1 MNLVCSTLYGLCPH
15 PQHCT
20 TLIVS
25 STLYILYIFDTVWIL
40 NPVLAWYPKHCMNMM
55 IASPTLYELDCIL
68 NIVQNLHPQYCL
80 DPQHC
85 MDPISQ
91 TLYEQDCILN
101 TVWTWLCLK
110 HCVEFAPNTVYTVY
124 FRYSTDSGC
133 ILNTTRTLNPQH
145 LIVHIHNT
153 VRTLWTQCRTD
164 LVSSTLYGH
173 LIVYSMPYGHRLDI
187 SPNDSRTSMSRAC
200 SADTD
205 RNNEPSVNHQAQHS
219 MLAFHTAGDP
229 VSGRYQSTLLV
240 SACRLYRR
248 INSAGSQ
255 WPIGSFD

>member
-20 TLIVS
+20 TLVVS

-55 IASPTLYELDCIL
+55 IASPTLYKLDCIL

-153 VRTLWTQCRTD
+153 VRTLFVNSVSYRPRILDTVWTFDCILNAVRTQTRYFSQRQSD
-164 LVSSTLYGH
+164 FNVQGVFSR
-173 LIVYSMPYGHRLDI
+173 HR
-187 SPNDSRTSMSRAC
+187 P
-200 SADTD
+200 
-205 RNNEPSVNHQAQHS
+205 
-219 MLAFHTAGDP
+219 
-229 VSGRYQSTLLV
+229 
-240 SACRLYRR
+240 
-248 INSAGSQ
+248 
-255 WPIGSFD
+255 